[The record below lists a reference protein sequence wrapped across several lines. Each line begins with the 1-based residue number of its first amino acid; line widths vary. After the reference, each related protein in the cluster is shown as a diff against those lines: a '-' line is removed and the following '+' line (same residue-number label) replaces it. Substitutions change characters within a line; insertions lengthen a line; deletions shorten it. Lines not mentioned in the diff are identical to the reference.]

1 MKNLL
6 DGIDGWLD
14 IKAEIIDELEERAIE
29 ITEYKTG
36 HKKTKKIMKR
46 ELVTYV
52 TTSSCLIYVKVPE
65 VEEEEGVQKKFWRI
79 MAKILQIC

>member
-52 TTSSCLIYVKVPE
+52 TTSSCLIYV
-65 VEEEEGVQKKFWRI
+65 
-79 MAKILQIC
+79 